1 MPVDVHAGGG
11 ESIEHGEHATRLVV
25 NFGEY
30 GFALNECVRASLE
43 HRARLGVVGGLQN
56 DVANLADSTATDGL
70 EINLLALKFTAKLG
84 QCPRLMRELDHEL
97 MCHLLRVPRA
107 AALR

>member
-1 MPVDVHAGGG
+1 MITPLRAPPNREKGRAFVSLVHACSG
-11 ESIEHGEHATRLVV
+11 ETIEHGEHAARLVV

-30 GFALNECVRASLE
+30 GFALNECVGASLE

-70 EINLLALKFTAKLG
+70 EINLLALKFTA
-84 QCPRLMRELDHEL
+84 
-97 MCHLLRVPRA
+97 
-107 AALR
+107 